1 MRVTSP
7 QIKGSTPSHFYTGRK
22 SLRGASIPP
31 ALASAALL
39 LAFGAAGWWFLKG
52 PAYQRVPQEPEP
64 ETAEAP
70 APPAALTDLPP
81 APSAPGAP
89 KTEPKKSAKT
99 ENGVLAQPVP
109 ALVEA
114 PAINPF
120 AKLLVLDALGTA
132 KSENV
137 AWHGEAWQLALTTG
151 LWDDY
156 RDLLARSLQAFAGSD
171 KDTATIMAGKFSGP
185 ALTRHAFLSAVP
197 VKVLHSLLD
206 AEGSHP
212 FMEWLLGNP
221 DAMQAFIVQL
231 SPQDDIEGALQVW
244 NKIAAGHPKARTE
257 YRELAIACS
266 LVFDRSISYGEARYG
281 DHVEVLSRYSH
292 FEEKSEAGRLEG
304 KIKKM
309 TAADLVWV
317 VGVPVSNAELEWAVK
332 KAGFRQKTWGQ
343 AYGTIKYDMEKAVS
357 GKNSYSEYTFAEIQK
372 KGGICSDQSYFTA
385 WTACATGI
393 PAAIITGDGER
404 GPHAWI
410 TWMADEGEWK
420 FSGRFGGYP
429 AGQCECPQTGENIS
443 EEEFGRMGDR
453 KAASAEQRIKAKQAL
468 WMAAVY
474 HKTPARAM
482 GYITEAVKIAP
493 RLADASTAMLGHW
506 MQHRATAEVEEWAAL
521 LKDLRKNFRDSA
533 ALMEI
538 AAQAEQKFVFARQET
553 AVTIKDL
560 KREARKMD
568 ETAGAKKGIAADLE
582 RLTGG
587 LRRQAEVLFSNQDEE
602 GVRSMYRKAL
612 ADYGN
617 DAATF
622 KALAQDYFAFFQ
634 ADEVRA
640 VKACHEL
647 ESTCRRSVGRGKGD
661 WFDVLSQNSA
671 WRLVASFYRKAGDE
685 KKASLIERDC
695 DSREKAAKQKAI

>member
-1 MRVTSP
+1 MRTIPP
-7 QIKGSTPSHFYTGRK
+7 QTKASGYNPLHADRN
-22 SLRGASIPP
+22 SLRGASIAP
-31 ALASAALL
+31 AVASATLL

-52 PAYQRVPQEPEP
+52 PAYHPIPQEPGP
-64 ETAEAP
+64 ELVEGP
-70 APPAALTDLPP
+70 APPDAVAEVPP
-81 APSAPGAP
+81 APSVSGAP
-89 KTEPKKSAKT
+89 EADPQKSAKT
-99 ENGVLAQPVP
+99 VKGTTPQPVP
-109 ALVEA
+109 APQET

-120 AKLLVLDALGTA
+120 AKLLVLDALGAA

-137 AWHGEAWQLALTTG
+137 AWHAEAWQLAITTG

-197 VKVLHSLLD
+197 VKVLHSPLD

-212 FMEWLLGNP
+212 FTEWLLGNP
-221 DAMQAFIVQL
+221 EAMQAFIVQL
-231 SPQDDIEGALQVW
+231 SPQDDIEGALKVW
-244 NKIAAGHPKARTE
+244 NKIAAEHPKARTE

-292 FEEKSEAGRLEG
+292 FEENSEAGRLEG

-317 VGVPVSNAELEWAVK
+317 VGVPVSNSELDWAVK

-343 AYGTIKYDMEKAVS
+343 AYGTIQYDMEKAVS
-357 GKNSYSEYTFAEIQK
+357 GRNSYSEYTFAEIQK

-385 WTACATGI
+385 WTACANGI

-429 AGQCECPQTGENIS
+429 AGQCQSPQTGENIS

-453 KAASAEQRIKAKQAL
+453 KAASAEQSVKAKQAL
-468 WMAAVY
+468 WMASVY
-474 HKTPARAM
+474 HKAPARAM
-482 GYITEAVKIAP
+482 DYITEGVKIAP
-493 RLADASTAMLGHW
+493 RLADTSAALLAHW
-506 MQHRATAEVEEWAAL
+506 MQHRATAKVEEWAAL

-533 ALMEI
+533 ALMDI

-553 AVTIKDL
+553 AATIKDL
-560 KREARKMD
+560 KREARKIGN
-568 ETAGAKKGIAADLE
+568 TAGAKMGIAADLE

-587 LRRQAEVLFSNQDEE
+587 LRRQAEVLFSDQNEE
-602 GVRSMYRKAL
+602 GVRSIYRKAL

-617 DAATF
+617 NAATF
-622 KALAQDYFAFFQ
+622 RVLAQDYFGFFK

-647 ESTCRRSVGRGKGD
+647 ESTCRRAVGRGKGD

-695 DSREKAAKQKAI
+695 DLREKAAKHKAI